1 MVNVHVNWLNWFL
14 FLILVEGSLV
24 IGCSLGEV
32 KVGISPTF
40 FIPTTAFLSAF
51 YLFQVTP
58 SLLVVFSIA
67 WNESEFKT
75 CWKQFSPSTY
85 LQTIC
90 NHCLYTMIF
99 IWNSIFSFKSVLKK
113 LCFQFLLLFN
123 TRSYN

>member
-58 SLLVVFSIA
+58 CLLVVFSIA
-67 WNESEFKT
+67 WNESEFK
-75 CWKQFSPSTY
+75 KYVESSSVQAR
-85 LQTIC
+85 
-90 NHCLYTMIF
+90 IF
-99 IWNSIFSFKSVLKK
+99 RRYVIIVFIL
-113 LCFQFLLLFN
+113 
-123 TRSYN
+123 